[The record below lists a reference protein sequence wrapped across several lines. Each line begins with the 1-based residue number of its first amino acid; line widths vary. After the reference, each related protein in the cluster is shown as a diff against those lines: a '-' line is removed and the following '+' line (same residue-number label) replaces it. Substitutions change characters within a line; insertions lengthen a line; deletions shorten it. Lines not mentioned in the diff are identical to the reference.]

1 MPDICE
7 RIKAELFEMQDAGY
21 RDFHAKLIPNISKE
35 RVIGVRTPQ
44 LRKFAGQMAKEV
56 QIKQFLESLPHF
68 YYEENNLHAALIEKI
83 KDFEVCLAEV
93 ERFLPYVD
101 NWATCDMFAPKVF
114 EKHTEELESVIRRW
128 LESGETY
135 IIRFGIDMLMR
146 FYLGEHFR
154 PEQQEWIVRACK
166 DEYYVKMAVAW
177 YFATALA
184 KQYEMTVR
192 VLEQGRLDVWTHN
205 KTIRKARE
213 SYRITQEQKEYLKT
227 LKRRE
232 E

>member
-7 RIKAELFEMQDAGY
+7 RIRAELFEMQDVGY
-21 RDFHAKLIPNISKE
+21 RDFQSKLIPNIPKE
-35 RVIGVRTPQ
+35 KVIGVRTPQ
-44 LRKFAGQMAKEV
+44 LRKFAGQMAKEA
-56 QIKQFLESLPHF
+56 QIGQFLDSLPHA
-68 YYEENNLHAALIEKI
+68 YYEEDNLHAAVIEKI
-83 KDFEVCLAEV
+83 KDYESCLAEV

-114 EKHTEELESVIRRW
+114 EKHTGELENVIRRW

-135 IIRFGIDMLMR
+135 TIRFGIDMLMR

-154 PEQQEWIVRACK
+154 TEQQKWIVRACN

-184 KQYEMTVR
+184 KQYETTVT
-192 VLEQGRLDVWTHN
+192 VLEQGRLDAWTHN
-205 KTIRKARE
+205 KTIQKARE
-213 SYRITQEQKEYLKT
+213 SYRITQEQKEYLKS

>member
-7 RIKAELFEMQDAGY
+7 RIRAELFEMQDVGY
-21 RDFHAKLIPNISKE
+21 RDFHAKLIPNIPKE
-35 RVIGVRTPQ
+35 KVIGVRTPQ
-44 LRKFAGQMAKEV
+44 LRKFAGQMAKEA
-56 QIKQFLESLPHF
+56 QIGQFLGSLPHF
-68 YYEENNLHAALIEKI
+68 YYEENNLHAALIERR
-83 KDFEVCLAEV
+83 KDYEDCLAEV

-101 NWATCDMFAPKVF
+101 NWATCDMLAPKVF
-114 EKHTEELESVIRRW
+114 EKHTGELESVIRRW

-135 IIRFGIDMLMR
+135 TIRFGIDMLMR
-146 FYLGEHFR
+146 FYLEEHFR
-154 PEQQEWIVRACK
+154 PEQQEWIVRACN

-184 KQYEMTVR
+184 KQYETTVR

-205 KTIRKARE
+205 KTIQKARE
-213 SYRITQEQKEYLKT
+213 SYRITQEQKEYLRT